1 MAPQQTHGEPG
12 WLSGKESVCQCR
24 RHEFDL
30 WVRKIPWRRGWQPTP
45 VFLPGNSWGWRSL
58 MGCGPWRCKEL
69 DTTGQEHRQ
78 TSRKPNHHGTHS
90 QTSVINTRAARGAPA
105 CRAACGPGNPLT
117 VCGKHL
123 EEAGREGRS
132 VLAPE
137 P

>member
-1 MAPQQTHGEPG
+1 MATHSSLLAWKLLGMEEPDG
-12 WLSGKESVCQCR
+12 
-24 RHEFDL
+24 L
-30 WVRKIPWRRGWQPTP
+30 WSMALQRVGHDW
-45 VFLPGNSWGWRSL
+45 
-58 MGCGPWRCKEL
+58 
-69 DTTGQEHRQ
+69 QEHRQ

-90 QTSVINTRAARGAPA
+90 QTSIINTRAAWGAPA
-105 CRAACGPGNPLT
+105 CRAACGPGIPLT